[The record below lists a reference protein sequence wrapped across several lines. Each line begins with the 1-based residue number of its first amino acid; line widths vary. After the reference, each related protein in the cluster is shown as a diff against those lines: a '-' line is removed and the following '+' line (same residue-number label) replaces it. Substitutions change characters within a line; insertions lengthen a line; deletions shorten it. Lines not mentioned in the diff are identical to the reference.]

1 MSHST
6 YTTTQ
11 TGQEHVLR
19 ESRAGRRPLTLLTGL
34 QLPRWAHPPL
44 ARSPI
49 AESSTSP
56 PLLCVAPL
64 ASLSPRPRHV
74 SSTGQSGTRYP
85 PGRKLRP
92 SIPLLHQCH
101 HCQSGSIANAIFTLG
116 AAATLPSPHKIV
128 VPTIRNHFN
137 TYSLST
143 TEVFSS
149 I

>member
-1 MSHST
+1 MAHST

-19 ESRAGRRPLTLLTGL
+19 ESGAGRRPLTLLTGL
-34 QLPRWAHPPL
+34 QFLPLSPL
-44 ARSPI
+44 TAPRRVGGRNY
-49 AESSTSP
+49 
-56 PLLCVAPL
+56 LLTTAPL
-64 ASLSPRPRHV
+64 SLVSPLQPRPSRV
-74 SSTGQSGTRYP
+74 PSTGQSGTRYP

-92 SIPLLHQCH
+92 SLPPLHQGH
-101 HCQSGSIANAIFTLG
+101 HCQSNSIANAIFTLS

-128 VPTIRNHFN
+128 VPTIRNHFH
-137 TYSLST
+137 TYYSLST